1 MFFEN
6 LKLALSSMKT
16 NKMRTFLSLLGI
28 VIGVGSVVAILNL
41 GQSANESI
49 LSSMEIGG
57 LDMVNVMPMGRSRKT
72 EQFDEEFADN
82 FRKNV
87 EGIEKVIVTVS
98 SNAKIR
104 YGQEIKTVSVN
115 GVTSDFF
122 EANVLSFQEGE
133 AFSALDNINRKQVVV
148 LGHDLAEDLFPAGG
162 AVGSYVSI
170 FRNQSKKYL
179 VVGVIEDKDTTL
191 GASYN
196 SSAYI
201 PFNTYD
207 QRFRKV
213 SQVSSYTLKVRD
225 GYDATAVADKVEDYL
240 YELLGDDDYYMVYS
254 PAQIVEMTNE
264 ITNTFSIF
272 LAAIAAISLIVG
284 GIGIM
289 NIMLVSV
296 VERTR
301 EIGVRKALGAT
312 PRTIQGQFL
321 VESITLT
328 LVGGLLGLAFGSVLS
343 YAVVTA
349 AGWSMH
355 YSWIAIA
362 VAIGFSAFVGI
373 FFGWYPARKAA
384 KLDPI
389 EALSYE

>member
-57 LDMVNVMPMGRSRKT
+57 LDMVNVMPMGRSRET

-82 FRKNV
+82 FRRNV
-87 EGIEKVIVTVS
+87 EGIEKVIVSVS
-98 SNAKIR
+98 SNAYIR
-104 YGQEIKTVSVN
+104 YSQETESVTVT

-122 EANVLSFQEGE
+122 SANMLTFLAGD
-133 AFSALDNINRKQVVV
+133 AFTAMDNINRKQVVV
-148 LGHDLAEDLFPAGG
+148 LGHDLAEDLFPAGD
-162 AVGSYVSI
+162 ALGSYVSI
-170 FRNQSKKYL
+170 FRNQAKKYQ
-179 VVGVIEDKDTTL
+179 VVGVLEEKDSTL

-196 SSAYI
+196 SGAYI
-201 PFNTYD
+201 PYNTYD
-207 QRFRKV
+207 QRFRRV
-213 SQVSSYTLKVRD
+213 TQVSAYTLKVRQ
-225 GYDATAVADKVEDYL
+225 GYDATAVADNVKDYL
-240 YELLGDDDYYMVYS
+240 YKLLGDDDYYMVYS

-264 ITNTFSIF
+264 ITKTFSIF

-312 PRTIQGQFL
+312 PKTIQGQFL

-328 LVGGLLGLAFGSVLS
+328 LAGGFLGLAFGSVLS

-355 YSWIAIA
+355 YSWAAIA
-362 VAIGFSAFVGI
+362 VSIGFSAFVGI

-389 EALSYE
+389 EALAYE

>member
-6 LKLALSSMKT
+6 LKLALFSMRT

-57 LDMVNVMPMGRSRKT
+57 LDMVNVMPMGRSRET

-82 FRKNV
+82 FRRNV
-87 EGIEKVIVTVS
+87 EGIEKVIVSVS
-98 SNAKIR
+98 SNAYIR
-104 YGQEIKTVSVN
+104 YSQETQSVTVT

-122 EANVLSFQEGE
+122 SANMLTFLSGD
-133 AFSALDNINRKQVVV
+133 AFSAMDNINRKQVVV
-148 LGHDLAEDLFPAGG
+148 LGYDLAEDLFPAGD
-162 AVGSYVSI
+162 ALGSYVSI
-170 FRNQSKKYL
+170 FRNQAKKYQ
-179 VVGVIEDKDTTL
+179 VVGVLDEKDSTL

-196 SSAYI
+196 DGAYI
-201 PFNTYD
+201 PYNTYD
-207 QRFRKV
+207 QRFRRV
-213 SQVSSYTLKVRD
+213 SQVSAYTLKVRQ
-225 GYDATAVADKVEDYL
+225 GYDATVVADNVKDYL
-240 YELLGDDDYYMVYS
+240 YKLLGDDDYYMVYS

-264 ITNTFSIF
+264 ITKTFSIF

-312 PRTIQGQFL
+312 PKTIQGQFL

-328 LVGGLLGLAFGSVLS
+328 LAGGFLGLAFGSVLS
-343 YAVVTA
+343 YAVVSA
-349 AGWSMH
+349 AGWTMH
-355 YSWIAIA
+355 YSWTAIG
-362 VAIGFSAFVGI
+362 VSIGFSAFVGI

-389 EALSYE
+389 EALAYE

>member
-57 LDMVNVMPMGRSRKT
+57 LDMVNVMPMGRSRET
-72 EQFDEEFADN
+72 EQFNEEFADN
-82 FRKNV
+82 FRRNV
-87 EGIEKVIVTVS
+87 EGIDKVIVSVS
-98 SNAKIR
+98 SNAYIR
-104 YGQEIKTVSVN
+104 YSQETESVTVT

-122 EANVLSFQEGE
+122 SANMLAFLSGD
-133 AFSALDNINRKQVVV
+133 AFTAMDNINRKQVVV
-148 LGHDLAEDLFPAGG
+148 LGHDLAEDLFPAGD
-162 AVGSYVSI
+162 ALGSYVSI
-170 FRNQSKKYL
+170 FRNQAKKYQ
-179 VVGVIEDKDTTL
+179 VVGVLEEKDSTL

-196 SSAYI
+196 SGAYI
-201 PFNTYD
+201 PYNTYD
-207 QRFRKV
+207 QRFRRV
-213 SQVSSYTLKVRD
+213 TQVSAYTLKVRQ
-225 GYDATAVADKVEDYL
+225 GYDATVVADNVKDYL
-240 YELLGDDDYYMVYS
+240 YKLLGDDDYYMVYS

-264 ITNTFSIF
+264 ITKTFSIF

-312 PRTIQGQFL
+312 PKTIQGQFL

-328 LVGGLLGLAFGSVLS
+328 LAGGFLGLAFGSVLS

-355 YSWIAIA
+355 YSWTAIA
-362 VAIGFSAFVGI
+362 VSIGFSAFVGI

-389 EALSYE
+389 EALAYE

>member
-57 LDMVNVMPMGRSRKT
+57 LDMVNVMPMGRSRET
-72 EQFDEEFADN
+72 EQFNEEFADN
-82 FRKNV
+82 FRRNV
-87 EGIEKVIVTVS
+87 EGIEKVIVSVS
-98 SNAKIR
+98 SNAYIR
-104 YGQEIKTVSVN
+104 YSQETESVTVT

-122 EANVLSFQEGE
+122 SANMLTFLSGD
-133 AFSALDNINRKQVVV
+133 AFTAMDNINRKQVVV
-148 LGHDLAEDLFPAGG
+148 LGNDLAEDLFPAGD
-162 AVGSYVSI
+162 ALGSYVSI
-170 FRNQSKKYL
+170 FRNQAKKYQ
-179 VVGVIEDKDTTL
+179 VVGVLEEKDSTL

-196 SSAYI
+196 SGAYI
-201 PFNTYD
+201 PYNTYD
-207 QRFRKV
+207 QRFRRV
-213 SQVSSYTLKVRD
+213 TQVSAYTLKVRQ
-225 GYDATAVADKVEDYL
+225 GYDATVVADNVKDYL
-240 YELLGDDDYYMVYS
+240 YKLLGDDDYYMVYS

-264 ITNTFSIF
+264 ITKTFSVF

-312 PRTIQGQFL
+312 PKTIQGQFL

-328 LVGGLLGLAFGSVLS
+328 LAGGFLGLAFGTVLS
-343 YAVVTA
+343 YAVVSA
-349 AGWSMH
+349 AGWAMH
-355 YSWIAIA
+355 YSWTAIA
-362 VAIGFSAFVGI
+362 VSIGFSAFVGI

>member
-28 VIGVGSVVAILNL
+28 VIGVGSFVAILNL
-41 GQSANESI
+41 GQSDNESI

-57 LDMVNVMPMGRSRKT
+57 LDMVNVMPTGWSRKSA
-72 EQFDEEFADN
+72 QFDEEFADN

-87 EGIEKVIVTVS
+87 EGIDKVIVSVS
-98 SNAKIR
+98 SNSYIR
-104 YGQEIKTVSVN
+104 AGQEVKTVSLT

-122 EANVLSFQEGE
+122 DANMLTFLAGD
-133 AFSALDNINRKQVVV
+133 AFKAIDNINRKQVVV
-148 LGHDLAEDLFPAGG
+148 LGHDLAEDLFPAGD

-170 FRNQSKKYL
+170 FRNQAKKYQ
-179 VVGVIEDKDTTL
+179 VVGVLEEKDSTL

-196 SSAYI
+196 SGAYI
-201 PFNTYD
+201 PYNTYD

-213 SQVSSYTLKVRD
+213 YQVSAYTLKVKS
-225 GYDATAVADKVEDYL
+225 GYDATVVADNVSDYL
-240 YELLGDDDYYMVYS
+240 YKLLGSDDNYMVYS

-264 ITNTFSIF
+264 ITKTFSIF

-328 LVGGLLGLAFGSVLS
+328 LLGGFLGLAFGTVLS

-349 AGWSMH
+349 SGWSMH
-355 YSWIAIA
+355 YSWTAIA

-389 EALSYE
+389 EALAYE

>member
-57 LDMVNVMPMGRSRKT
+57 LDMVNVMPMGRSRET

-87 EGIEKVIVTVS
+87 DGIESVIVTVS
-98 SNAKIR
+98 SNANIR
-104 YGQEIKTVSVN
+104 YGQEIKSASVS

-122 EANVLSFQEGE
+122 SANVLSFQEGD
-133 AFSALDNINRKQVVV
+133 AFTALDNINRKQVVV

-170 FRNQSKKYL
+170 FRNQAKKYL

-213 SQVSSYTLKVRD
+213 SQVSAYTLKVRD
-225 GYDATAVADKVEDYL
+225 GYDATDVADKVGDYL
-240 YELLGDDDYYMVYS
+240 YQLLGDDDYYMVYS
-254 PAQIVEMTNE
+254 PSQIVEMTNE

-312 PRTIQGQFL
+312 PGTIQGQFL

-328 LVGGLLGLAFGSVLS
+328 LLGGFLGLAFGTILS

-355 YSWIAIA
+355 YSWIAIG

-389 EALSYE
+389 QALSYE

>member
-57 LDMVNVMPMGRSRKT
+57 LDMVNVMPMGRSRET
-72 EQFDEEFADN
+72 EQFNEEFADN
-82 FRKNV
+82 FRRNV
-87 EGIEKVIVTVS
+87 EGIEKVIVSVS
-98 SNAKIR
+98 SNAYIR
-104 YGQEIKTVSVN
+104 YSQETESVTVT

-122 EANVLSFQEGE
+122 SANMLTFLSGD
-133 AFSALDNINRKQVVV
+133 AFTAMDNINRKQVVV
-148 LGHDLAEDLFPAGG
+148 LGHDLAEDLFPAGD
-162 AVGSYVSI
+162 ALGSYVSI
-170 FRNQSKKYL
+170 FRNQAKKYQ
-179 VVGVIEDKDTTL
+179 VVGVLEEKDSTL

-196 SSAYI
+196 SGAYI
-201 PFNTYD
+201 PYNTYD
-207 QRFRKV
+207 QRFRRV
-213 SQVSSYTLKVRD
+213 TQVSAYTLKVRQ
-225 GYDATAVADKVEDYL
+225 GYDATVVADEVKDYL
-240 YELLGDDDYYMVYS
+240 YKLLGDDDYYMVYS

-264 ITNTFSIF
+264 ITKTFSIF

-328 LVGGLLGLAFGSVLS
+328 LAGGFLGLAFGSVLS

-355 YSWIAIA
+355 YSWTAIA
-362 VAIGFSAFVGI
+362 VSIGFSAFVGI

-389 EALSYE
+389 EALAYE